1 MITKYQMISGL
12 AEFTAQDVVRNE
24 ENWRRYLNTAARLY
38 KYSFNDQLLIYA
50 QRPDATA
57 CASLETW
64 NEKMNCWVN
73 RGAKGIALIDTD
85 SERPRLHEYAIPS
98 VWYASKAGI
107 RAF

>member
-1 MITKYQMISGL
+1 MAGKYHYISAL
-12 AEFTAQDVVRNE
+12 AEMTAADIVKNE
-24 ENWRRYLNTAARLY
+24 NEWTRFLTTAARLY
-38 KYSFNDQLLIYA
+38 KYPFNEQMLIYA

-85 SERPRLHEYAIPS
+85 SERSRLKYA
-98 VWYASKAGI
+98 
-107 RAF
+107 F